1 MAEAE
6 RKYKDTLF
14 RRIFKEKKELLE
26 LYNALNGTD
35 YTEPEELE
43 VNTLENAVYM
53 NRKNDIS
60 FIFASEVSLYE
71 HQSTYSPNLPLR
83 NLFYIA
89 RLYEK
94 ILDGRTLYSTAQ
106 VKIPAPRFVVFYNG
120 LTDQPERKV
129 LRLSEAYILSRQRP
143 GLELEVIMLNIN
155 IGQNRGVMKKC
166 RPLWEYAVYVD
177 KVRTYAKEMELSGA
191 VERAVNEC
199 IERNIL
205 REVLIKCK
213 AEVIQMS
220 IFEYD
225 EEKEMQKIRKAEYEV
240 GREEGRREGQEEGHR
255 EGREEGVR
263 ALIGILKGLDM
274 GENTIMEKL
283 EKGFGLS
290 SEEALRYLGKY

>member
-1 MAEAE
+1 
-6 RKYKDTLF
+6 
-14 RRIFKEKKELLE
+14 
-26 LYNALNGTD
+26 
-35 YTEPEELE
+35 
-43 VNTLENAVYM
+43 
-53 NRKNDIS
+53 
-60 FIFASEVSLYE
+60 
-71 HQSTYSPNLPLR
+71 
-83 NLFYIA
+83 
-89 RLYEK
+89 
-94 ILDGRTLYSTAQ
+94 
-106 VKIPAPRFVVFYNG
+106 
-120 LTDQPERKV
+120 
-129 LRLSEAYILSRQRP
+129 
-143 GLELEVIMLNIN
+143 
-155 IGQNRGVMKKC
+155 
-166 RPLWEYAVYVD
+166 
-177 KVRTYAKEMELSGA
+177 MELSGA

-240 GREEGRREGQEEGHR
+240 GREEGR
-255 EGREEGVR
+255 EEGVR